1 MDASVP
7 TALLEFGEGDVTAVD
22 ITLDGPRI
30 ALVEPHA
37 DGATGE
43 VDCKGGIVMPAF
55 VDMHTH
61 LDKGH
66 IWPRAQNPD
75 GTFNGALNATVDDWP
90 NWTADELTAR
100 MTFALKA
107 AYAHGTAA
115 IRTHIDSRKGEPEA
129 TWPLFGSLR
138 EEWADKITL
147 QAVSLQ
153 PIDDVEGNGSALFD
167 QVAPYGGLVGAV
179 LYPSPT
185 TRQKL
190 DALVRGAEDRGVDLD
205 FHVDET
211 LDPATN
217 VLADV
222 AAAAKDVGFSG
233 TVTCGHCCSLMAM
246 EEAKALAILD
256 AVAEASLAI
265 VSLPLCNHYLQDR
278 RARRTPRIRGGTLVH
293 EMAERGIRV
302 AIASDNTR
310 DPFYAYGD
318 LDMAE
323 VWREATR
330 TLHLDHPLGDWP
342 RAVTA
347 TPAAIMGL
355 SDRDRLAAGAPAD
368 LVVFSARTPSEL
380 FARAQGDRR
389 IIRGGRF
396 IDAAPPAYGELD
408 ALWTSPR

>member
-7 TALLEFGEGDVTAVD
+7 TALLEFGEGHVTAVD
-22 ITLDGPRI
+22 ITLDGPQI

-37 DGATGE
+37 DGAAGE
-43 VDCKGGIVMPAF
+43 VDCKGGMVMPAF

-66 IWPRAQNPD
+66 IWPRAHNPD
-75 GTFNGALNATVDDWP
+75 GTFDGALTATVDDWP
-90 NWTADELTAR
+90 NWTADEITAR
-100 MTFALKA
+100 MDFALKA
-107 AYAHGTAA
+107 AYAYGTAA
-115 IRTHIDSRKGEPEA
+115 IRTHIDSRSGQPDA
-129 TWPLFGSLR
+129 TWPLFAELR
-138 EEWADKITL
+138 QTWADKITL
-147 QAVSLQ
+147 QGVSLQ
-153 PIDDVEGNGSALFD
+153 PIDGVDGDGSALFD

-185 TRQKL
+185 TREKL
-190 DALVRGAEDRGVDLD
+190 TTLVRGAEDRGVDLD
-205 FHVDET
+205 VHVDET
-211 LDPATN
+211 LDPTVN

-222 AAAAKDVGFSG
+222 AAVAKEVGFSG
-233 TVTCGHCCSLMAM
+233 TITCGHCCSLMTM
-246 EEAKALAILD
+246 DEADALATLD
-256 AVAEASLAI
+256 AVADAGLAI
-265 VSLPLCNHYLQDR
+265 VSLPLCNQYLQDR
-278 RARRTPRIRGGTLVH
+278 HAKRTPRIRGGTLVH
-293 EMAERGIRV
+293 EAAARGIPV

-342 RAVTA
+342 RAFTA

-368 LVVFSARTPSEL
+368 LVLFSARTPSEL